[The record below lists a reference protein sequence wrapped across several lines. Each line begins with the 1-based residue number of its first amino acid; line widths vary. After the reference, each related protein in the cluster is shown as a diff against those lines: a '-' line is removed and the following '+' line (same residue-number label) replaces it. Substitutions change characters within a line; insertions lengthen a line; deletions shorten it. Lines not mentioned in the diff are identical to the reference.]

1 MQGTPERLLTQLI
14 EDNTNDIT
22 YVEDFLLAYRTFID
36 DSKTIADK
44 LLVWF
49 DEEKYRAKVSAPVC
63 TILDCFFSFIY
74 YLKYFYFMY
83 KFLLYLYM

>member
-1 MQGTPERLLTQLI
+1 MKMLKFIYLVFLFSMQGTPERLLTQLI
-14 EDNTNDIT
+14 EDNTMDIT

-49 DEEKYRAKVSAPVC
+49 DEEKYRAKVSLFA
-63 TILDCFFSFIY
+63 
-74 YLKYFYFMY
+74 YF
-83 KFLLYLYM
+83 